1 MSPFDHPSHDQIAIR
16 TDLAAIF
23 VSLELSRRVWLVTSL
38 SPGKGETMSRHSVKA
53 GELAGL
59 LARLVD
65 LKASA
70 GARTGVE
77 FPIVLIMEAGLDGF
91 WLDRVLREEG
101 VESHVVDAAS
111 IAVPRR
117 KRRAK
122 SDKIDGQALLRR

>member
-1 MSPFDHPSHDQIAIR
+1 
-16 TDLAAIF
+16 
-23 VSLELSRRVWLVTSL
+23 
-38 SPGKGETMSRHSVKA
+38 
-53 GELAGL
+53 
-59 LARLVD
+59 
-65 LKASA
+65 
-70 GARTGVE
+70 
-77 FPIVLIMEAGLDGF
+77 MEAGLDGF